1 MLFILRFCLQI
12 VIFCCNVCVWILYSY
27 TYVTHRNLINFQ
39 LILELSI
46 ICWFMVP
53 YIVIFDFNNKAI
65 KMLSA
70 NILCVLVNFNCHC
83 GHVDLAFIQNMNYL
97 ILWYL
102 CCWWSLKICMFSG
115 KDRMSHILTFQWI
128 LYMCIYCWYQVISRR
143 LLWARRGGSIFLHF
157 IGNRLVTCQA
167 YILSKL
173 NICKPVN
180 FYR

>member
-1 MLFILRFCLQI
+1 MC
-12 VIFCCNVCVWILYSY
+12 
-27 TYVTHRNLINFQ
+27 
-39 LILELSI
+39 
-46 ICWFMVP
+46 
-53 YIVIFDFNNKAI
+53 
-65 KMLSA
+65 SA

-115 KDRMSHILTFQWI
+115 KDRMSHIITFQWS

-143 LLWARRGGSIFLHF
+143 LLWARRGGSIFLLFLHC

-173 NICKPVN
+173 NICKSVLFYKTSIECHPPPSILSFFYYRGCFKPNPDFWN
-180 FYR
+180 FYPKFSQTAIGKPS